1 MDEISRHCLEDDEPE
16 TVHIEVHLPG
26 RLDHERLRT
35 AFHQALARH
44 PRVLMRQVPTRW
56 WHRHYT
62 WQLTP
67 APDVDPVVF
76 PPPGP
81 DALAHARARALTD
94 CPPLDASPPVRL
106 EVIEPAHAA
115 PADGRPPVAPS
126 TGTVLLLTL
135 HHTAL
140 DGPACLR
147 ILATAAE
154 LYAGSTGPAGSTEP
168 AGCTSPSGSADPTEP
183 PAHPPRLPHSPHPP
197 HPPHPPQ
204 PPGHSRPGLLTRPA
218 RLAPDHS
225 TPTTNPTT
233 SNPMTSTSTS
243 GNGMLL
249 TELPVPTRPPRPT
262 GERPPYTVY
271 TVNDQLLVATY
282 LMAAR
287 WNQLHD
293 RPAAPVVITM
303 PIDDR
308 PRGPHMP
315 IGNGTRLAAVP
326 FPPTTPPLAPHTGPG
341 GAPHT
346 TSAPTPLTRLLH
358 RTSARTRALK
368 STTPRSPLGLPAA
381 VLTSLPLPVGPR
393 RALTRALRS
402 LAAAWTPTTLLSNI
416 GRVPYPLDFGE
427 TGGRATAVWFS
438 APARMPRGLSIT
450 TAATCDGDRIHL
462 ALRWSRALLDE
473 AAASRLLDLFR
484 SSLAATAWPPA
495 ATAWPPGSAPAPGPV
510 PSAEEGGAP

>member
-62 WQLTP
+62 WQLTS
-67 APDVDPVVF
+67 APDVDPVAF

-115 PADGRPPVAPS
+115 PVDDRRPAAPS
-126 TGTVLLLTL
+126 AGTVLLLTL

-168 AGCTSPSGSADPTEP
+168 AGRTSPSGPADPPDP
-183 PAHPPRLPHSPHPP
+183 PTHPTHPTHPAHPP
-197 HPPHPPQ
+197 HPPYPPQ
-204 PPGHSRPGLLTRPA
+204 LPGRSRPGLLTRPA

-225 TPTTNPTT
+225 TPPTNPTT
-233 SNPMTSTSTS
+233 SSTSGS
-243 GNGMLL
+243 GNGNGMLL
-249 TELPVPTRPPRPT
+249 TELSVPTRPPHPT
-262 GERPPYTVY
+262 GERPPY

-308 PRGPHMP
+308 SRGPHMP

-326 FPPTTPPLAPHTGPG
+326 FPSTTPPLTPHTSPG
-341 GAPHT
+341 VAPRST
-346 TSAPTPLTRLLH
+346 ATPTPLTRLLH
-358 RTSARTRALK
+358 HTSAHTRALK

-381 VLTSLPLPVGPR
+381 VLASLPLPVGPR

-402 LAAAWTPTTLLSNI
+402 LAAPWTPTTLLSNI

-473 AAASRLLDLFR
+473 AAATRLLDLFR
-484 SSLAATAWPPA
+484 SSLAATAWPPTA
-495 ATAWPPGSAPAPGPV
+495 APATRPPGTAPAPGPV
-510 PSAEEGGAP
+510 PPAEEGGTP